1 MTKLLI
7 NKLKQDLNAEPS
19 AASEQGKQIKK
30 KFNILD
36 AQLGPNLESMA
47 NFFGNVS
54 GIDKFD
60 LDNLNPFKKE
70 GFIGQEGHGVG
81 NEHFIQKSVDGK
93 IVINPAPADDGS
105 DASEE
110 YKLYKKLNFQKIH
123 TNSQKSWLILWGGIL
138 LVLIIIKLYFFI
150 STFLFGKGAGQ
161 AKPAQAAQAGQA
173 KPGQAGQVGQVG
185 QAGQAGQ
192 AGSSDSSSESS
203 DSSPPSTPST
213 P

>member
-150 STFLFGKGAGQ
+150 STFLFGKGEGQ
-161 AKPAQAAQAGQA
+161 AKPAQAKPAQAKPAQAGQA
-173 KPGQAGQVGQVG
+173 
-185 QAGQAGQ
+185 AGQ
-192 AGSSDSSSESS
+192 AGSSESSSESS